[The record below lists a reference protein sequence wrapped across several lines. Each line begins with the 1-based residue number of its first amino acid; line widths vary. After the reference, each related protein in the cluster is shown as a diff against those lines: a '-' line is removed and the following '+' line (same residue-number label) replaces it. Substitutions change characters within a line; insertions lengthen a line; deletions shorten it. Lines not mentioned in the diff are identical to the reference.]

1 MNVSD
6 ALSNT
11 AVTELDL
18 SRYVSVEDGQTVAQ
32 TIEAMNAAG
41 RSCALVL
48 RQDRLAGIF
57 TQRDALMRAI
67 GRPSTWDRP
76 IREEMSTPVRTVD
89 PTASAQDALDVITA
103 WWVRS
108 VPVVD
113 DDSIVGTVSYYDLMR
128 LMAGLVSAQLDGR
141 ASEPELS
148 HSLTLVDF
156 TGLPMPPPITVAISD
171 TADIAA
177 HHMRTRAVGSV
188 LVVDDREQLAGVLTE
203 FDLQTKVGCE
213 QEDLTKLTVKDLM
226 SDHPVAVPARSPIVG
241 ALQAMAEHEFSH
253 VPLLGETGRPVGVAS
268 FRDIAGY
275 LESSLQT
282 LV

>member
-1 MNVSD
+1 
-6 ALSNT
+6 
-11 AVTELDL
+11 
-18 SRYVSVEDGQTVAQ
+18 
-32 TIEAMNAAG
+32 
-41 RSCALVL
+41 
-48 RQDRLAGIF
+48 
-57 TQRDALMRAI
+57 
-67 GRPSTWDRP
+67 
-76 IREEMSTPVRTVD
+76 MSTPVRTVD
-89 PTASAQDALDVITA
+89 PTASAQDALDIITA

-108 VPVVD
+108 VPVLDGDTVA
-113 DDSIVGTVSYYDLMR
+113 GNVSYYDLMR
-128 LMAGLVSAQLDGR
+128 LMAQLVSAQLDER
-141 ASEPELS
+141 ASEPELA

-156 TGLPMPPPITVAISD
+156 TGLPIRPPITVAVSD

-213 QEDLTKLTVKDLM
+213 QEDLTRIGVKDLM
-226 SDHPVAVPARSPIVG
+226 SDHPVAVPARSPIAE
-241 ALQAMAEHEFSH
+241 ALAAMAEHEFSH

-268 FRDIAGY
+268 FRDIAAY